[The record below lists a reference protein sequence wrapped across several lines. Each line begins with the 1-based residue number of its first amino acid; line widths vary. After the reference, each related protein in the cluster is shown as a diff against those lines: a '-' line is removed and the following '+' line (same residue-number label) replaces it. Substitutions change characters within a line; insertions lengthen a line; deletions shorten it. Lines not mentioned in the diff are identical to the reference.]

1 MYVISL
7 HYTAPLAQIDALQD
21 GHVAWLQAAYA
32 DGLLLASGR
41 KVPRSGGVILARD
54 MPEDV
59 LRTRLAQDPFW
70 QHGVARYD
78 ITRFQPGM
86 TSPELAMLREA

>member
-1 MYVISL
+1 
-7 HYTAPLAQIDALQD
+7 
-21 GHVAWLQAAYA
+21 
-32 DGLLLASGR
+32 
-41 KVPRSGGVILARD
+41 
-54 MPEDV
+54 V
-59 LRTRLAQDPFW
+59 LRARLAQDPFW